1 MDKKKLVPEVR
12 FSGFNDEWV
21 PKKLDDLVIQI
32 RSYPISRRFES
43 QEKTSLKY
51 IHYGDIHTG
60 VAKKVK
66 NDSSIPYIKPGEYEL
81 LQQGDFVVADASE
94 DYKGIAAPCIIV
106 DKPNNG
112 LVAGLHTIAMRPIKV
127 DPYFLFN
134 LFNTEIFEKFGQ
146 VMGTGIKVFGITYT
160 NLSRFIANLP
170 ELEEQEKIG
179 ALFEKID
186 NAIEL
191 QEKLVE
197 ENKNFKKSMLQ
208 KMFPKKGKDIPEI
221 RFSKFTDRWI
231 NTKLGN
237 IGEISSAGVNKKIY
251 KDEEETF
258 LLNYMDVYNKK
269 KINSN
274 NLKTLMKVTASE
286 IQLEEKNVKKGDI
299 FFTPSSETRED
310 MGHSMVIE
318 EDFENL
324 VYSYHIIRFRPKKNY
339 LDLYFSNYFA
349 NIEPVRRQLIM
360 SAQGAQRFTIR
371 LAEFNNL
378 IIKIPP
384 LPEQKAIGLFFK
396 SLDKK
401 IELEEKKL
409 ENYKTLK
416 KALLQKMF
424 I

>member
-1 MDKKKLVPEVR
+1 MNKKKLIPEVR
-12 FSGFNDEWV
+12 FKAYYGNWKESRI
-21 PKKLDDLVIQI
+21 KKSVENIGTGA
-32 RSYPISRRFES
+32 S
-43 QEKTSLKY
+43 KY
-51 IHYGDIHTG
+51 
-60 VAKKVK
+60 
-66 NDSSIPYIKPGEYEL
+66 NESSIKYGKYPVLGSTSVIGYDESFDYE
-81 LQQGDFVVADASE
+81 GDFVL
-94 DYKGIAAPCIIV
+94 IARVGANAGETYRYSGRAKITDNTIFLKSANATFTECILKHKNV
-106 DKPNNG
+106 K
-112 LVAGLHTIAMRPIKV
+112 K
-127 DPYFLFN
+127 YSF
-134 LFNTEIFEKFGQ
+134 
-146 VMGTGIKVFGITYT
+146 GTGQPLIKSSEIQKMKI
-160 NLSRFIANLP
+160 SLP

-186 NAIEL
+186 KAIEL

-310 MGHSMVIE
+310 IGHSMVIE

-401 IELEEKKL
+401 IELEDKKL

>member
-186 NAIEL
+186 KAIEL

-221 RFSKFTDRWI
+221 RFNGFYYDWNELKLDDILIEGSKIRVEDTSLFRRITV
-231 NTKLGN
+231 KLHKNGVEEFILERKMADSRPFYQRFSNEIIIGKQNYFNGSIAIVPEEFNGFIASNAIMSFSVDIDKVDLLFVYYN
-237 IGEISSAGVNKKIY
+237 ISRDEYIARRSHVANGTGQKEISEREFLRLKI
-251 KDEEETF
+251 K
-258 LLNYMDVYNKK
+258 L
-269 KINSN
+269 
-274 NLKTLMKVTASE
+274 
-286 IQLEEKNVKKGDI
+286 
-299 FFTPSSETRED
+299 PS
-310 MGHSMVIE
+310 
-318 EDFENL
+318 
-324 VYSYHIIRFRPKKNY
+324 
-339 LDLYFSNYFA
+339 
-349 NIEPVRRQLIM
+349 
-360 SAQGAQRFTIR
+360 
-371 LAEFNNL
+371 
-378 IIKIPP
+378 